1 MKKLFVLLLAAAVAA
16 GASAGINTKLINPN
30 TTKDTGKKTTG
41 VIQNN
46 LMKRGDVTAIQGSEL
61 SVFDRNAR
69 PAANHAL
76 KAGNTLVWDFED
88 EAQIEDWTMLDQ
100 DGDGFGWELILDG
113 SMKAHSGIGAM
124 SSASYDNPTHAPLF
138 PDNWLISP
146 EVTLTGKLGFYYC
159 GQDAAYA
166 SEVFAVYIWLF
177 DEAEPV
183 KISEDIVAS
192 GRMKAF
198 EFDLS
203 DYEGMYG
210 NVCIRHYNVTD
221 MFRLNIDD
229 VTIGE
234 FEADPEPVNP
244 MLTEIPEGCTMMTF
258 LRNSYAIYPGFFG
271 LSEGKTE
278 GLMQLAFDEANGEV
292 YMYEPMWYW
301 TGYGAWIKGIYTLED
316 GVYMLSFPVGQYI
329 AWSDDAGYGIQLYW
343 GNTYV
348 YYDDVEGSYQLGY
361 EIDERAT
368 EIQFMIENGR
378 IYMLD
383 SEGDANA
390 EFPDNYNV
398 TGMMA
403 VSSNSMTFDDIEF
416 VNVGEA
422 MGGTIVEGP
431 TTPAN
436 PTCDNW
442 YDEGDDS
449 GFNYLEFTLPT
460 TDVNGEFLNPE
471 YLSYSIFVDNGN
483 GPELFTFPAIDYTY
497 DLYDDITEV
506 PYELYSNAVDFHA
519 SYCYFYRTNAEGYEP
534 LFTENIGIQVYYT
547 VDGVKNASDIAWLY
561 PHHVNVDEVNAAKT
575 VASVRYFNVAG
586 QEIAQPEGMTIRV
599 TTYTDGTTSIAK
611 VVK

>member
-16 GASAGINTKLINPN
+16 GASAGVNTKLIDKS
-30 TTKDTGKKTTG
+30 TKDTGKKTTG
-41 VIQNN
+41 VFQNN
-46 LMKRGDVTAIQGSEL
+46 LMKRGDVTTIQGNEL

-88 EAQIEDWTMLDQ
+88 EAQLEDWMMLDQ
-100 DGDGFGWELILDG
+100 DGDGFGWELILDE
-113 SMKAHSGIGAM
+113 SMKTHSGIGIM
-124 SSASYDNPTHAPLF
+124 SSASYDNPSYTALT

-146 EVTLTGKLGFYYC
+146 TVTLTGKLGFYYC
-159 GQDAAYA
+159 GQDASYA
-166 SEVFAVYIWLF
+166 SEVFAVYVWLA
-177 DEAEPV
+177 DQDEPV
-183 KISEDIVAS
+183 KISEDIVAT

-244 MLTEIPEGCTMMTF
+244 MLTEIPEGCTMMSF

-271 LSEGKTE
+271 LSEAATSGSIQIA
-278 GLMQLAFDEANGEV
+278 LDEANGEV

-301 TGYGAWIKGIYTLED
+301 SGYGAWIKGTYTLED

-329 AWSDDAGYGIQLYW
+329 AWSDDAGYGAMLYW

-348 YYDDVEGSYQLGY
+348 YYDDEQQGYMLGY
-361 EIDERAT
+361 EIDDRAT

-378 IYMLD
+378 IYLLD
-383 SEGDANA
+383 SEGDVNA
-390 EFPDNYNV
+390 EFPDNYNA

-403 VSSNSMTFDDIEF
+403 IYSNDMSFDDIEF
-416 VNVGEA
+416 VNAGSA
-422 MGGTIVEGP
+422 MGGSIVEGP
-431 TTPAN
+431 TTPAD

-442 YDEGDDS
+442 YDAGDES
-449 GFNYLEFTLPT
+449 GFNYLEFTLPA
-460 TDVNGEFLNPE
+460 TDVNGDFLNPE
-471 YLSYSIFVDNGN
+471 GLSYSIFVDNGN
-483 GPELFTFPAIDYTY
+483 GPELFTFPAADYTY
-497 DLYDDITEV
+497 DLADDITVV
-506 PYELYSNAVDFHA
+506 PYELYSSAVDFH
-519 SYCYFYRTNAEGYEP
+519 STYCYFYRTNAEGFEP

-547 VDGVKNASDIAWLY
+547 ADGVTNASNIAWLY
-561 PHHVNVDEVNAAKT
+561 PHYVNVEEVNAAKT
-575 VASVRYFNVAG
+575 VANVRYFNIAG

-599 TTYTDGTTSIAK
+599 TTYTDGTTSAAK